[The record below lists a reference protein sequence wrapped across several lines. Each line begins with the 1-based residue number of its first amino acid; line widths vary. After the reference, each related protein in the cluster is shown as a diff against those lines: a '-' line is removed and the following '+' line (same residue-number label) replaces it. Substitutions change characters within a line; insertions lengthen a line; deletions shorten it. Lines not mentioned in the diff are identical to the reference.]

1 MSEEQ
6 FDDHPGLLD
15 EDPALDY
22 VLYKEMEKEDKRP
35 RKNGGCLSLVL
46 FSLLP
51 PATFKY
57 LYNLI
62 A

>member
-1 MSEEQ
+1 MSEEK

-22 VLYKEMEKEDKRP
+22 VLYKEMEKEDKPP

-46 FSLLP
+46 FSLIP
-51 PATFKY
+51 PALQLF
-57 LYNLI
+57 I
-62 A
+62 